1 MVASRILGRFRWII
15 GSMKRI
21 CTGPLEFTP
30 YRPWS
35 EARREAARAQAKAGT
50 YWIGERPAIVKR
62 MWGEGSTFKEIAEY
76 LGGISRS
83 AVASFIRRNGLTR
96 APVAKEPEDLPEYFE
111 DCYWPAERMKEAVC
125 GTFGEVR
132 FKMKNRTHRA
142 GLFLFGCTIIWP
154 DAEIVAEA
162 TGLQP
167 EECSHFYE
175 MARAGAIVIDGKV
188 DEKPWIEG
196 SPSDSAISFVLD
208 SLLVAE
214 HVLAEGE
221 RGPARLYSF
230 HNA

>member
-1 MVASRILGRFRWII
+1 
-15 GSMKRI
+15 
-21 CTGPLEFTP
+21 
-30 YRPWS
+30 
-35 EARREAARAQAKAGT
+35 
-50 YWIGERPAIVKR
+50 

-83 AVASFIRRNGLTR
+83 AVASFVRRNGLTR
-96 APVAKEPEDLPEYFE
+96 APAAKQADGLPEYFE

-132 FKMKNRTHRA
+132 FKMKDRTHRA
-142 GLFLFGCTIIWP
+142 ALFLFGCTIIWP
-154 DAEIVAEA
+154 DAEIIAEA

-167 EECSHFYE
+167 EECSRFSE

-196 SPSDSAISFVLD
+196 SPAESAISFILD

-214 HVLAEGE
+214 HILAEGE
-221 RGPARLYSF
+221 RGPARLYS
-230 HNA
+230 AQ